1 MYRFFRIAP
10 ALLAVL
16 STPVWAADKAVT
28 FNKDVAPIVF
38 ENCASCHRPGEIGP
52 FSLLDYESARPWA
65 KSIRQAV
72 AERKMPPWHADSSK
86 VHFLNDRSLKQAD
99 VDTIL
104 AWVDQGA
111 KQGDPADLPK
121 APKFNDAWAMGEPDM
136 IFEPTREFNVPAG
149 EQQIEYQSIHFSPQ
163 VTEDLYITEWEILP
177 TVRKSVH
184 HANLVRAPGELQP
197 VGIGQAVMK
206 GGDYIGSY
214 LPGARPMQYPKGTAL
229 RIPAGS
235 NIQIQVHYVG
245 QDQPIT
251 DHIRFGVKLAQGR
264 VDKIVRTCGTD
275 DYAIKIEPN
284 GTFTMDTEVTL
295 NFPLTILSSGA
306 HMHTRGNA
314 YTTSAVLPDGT
325 EKLIADVPRYDWNWQ
340 SNYELAQPVQVPQG
354 TKYRVHAFWDN
365 TPNNP
370 EAVDPTKAVTY
381 GPWTENEMLTTWS
394 HVVLTDEKLGLKV
407 ENGRAVG
414 KFEDAVDSAHPAI
427 LQTLPN
433 TFSMPR
439 KTQTTGD
446 E

>member
-1 MYRFFRIAP
+1 MSRFIQIAP
-10 ALLAVL
+10 ALVL
-16 STPVWAADKAVT
+16 GVCAPAFAADKPVT

-38 ENCASCHRPGEIGP
+38 ANCAGCHRPGEIGP
-52 FSLLDYESARPWA
+52 FSLMDYESARPWA

-86 VHFLNDRSLKQAD
+86 THFLNDRSLTQD
-99 VDTIL
+99 QVDTII

-111 KQGDPADLPK
+111 KQGAPGDLPE
-121 APKFNDAWAMGEPDM
+121 APKFSDSWAMGKPDM
-136 IFEPTREFNVPAG
+136 IFEATREFVIPPG
-149 EQQIEYQSIHFSPQ
+149 EQQIEYQSIHLSPA
-163 VTEDLYITEWEILP
+163 VSEDLYISEWEILP
-177 TVRKSVH
+177 TERKSVH
-184 HANLVRAPGELQP
+184 HANLVRAPEQLQT
-197 VGIGQAVMK
+197 VGIGQAVLK

-214 LPGARPMQYPKGTAL
+214 LPGARPMRYPEGTAL

-235 NIQIQVHYVG
+235 NIQIQVHYTG
-245 QDQPIT
+245 QDKPIT
-251 DHIRFGVKLAQGR
+251 DRIRFGVKLAQGR

-275 DYAIKIEPN
+275 DYAITIEPN

-314 YTTSAVLPDGT
+314 YTASAVLPDGT
-325 EKLIADVPRYDWNWQ
+325 KKLIADVPRYDWNWQ
-340 SNYELAQPVQVPQG
+340 SNYELAEPVQVPQG
-354 TKYRVHAFWDN
+354 TKYHIHAFWDN

-370 EAVDPTKAVTY
+370 EAVDPNAKVTY

-394 HVVLTDEKLGLKV
+394 HVVLTNEKLGLKV
-407 ENGRAVG
+407 ENGRTVG
-414 KFEDAVDSAHPAI
+414 KFDDAVESVHPAI

-433 TFSMPR
+433 TFNAPR
-439 KTQTTGD
+439 KSQTTGD